1 MSNLVWA
8 TCKSLFST
16 ELGAAPKSAVELSDS
31 IRTKKIRLMR
41 AISWKCN
48 DYFLFIEAEVYDVI
62 VQHNVLF
69 GLQSLF
75 ARALGLGFAAGS
87 NEIVKANDLRTD
99 ESLLKIRVN

>member
-8 TCKSLFST
+8 ICKSFFSA
-16 ELGAAPKSAVELSDS
+16 ELGAAPKSAVGLSDS

-48 DYFLFIEAEVYDVI
+48 DYFLFIEAEVYEVI
-62 VQHNVLF
+62 ILHNILL

-75 ARALGLGFAAGS
+75 ARALGLGFAASS
-87 NEIVKANDLRTD
+87 NEIFKPNDLRTD
-99 ESLLKIRVN
+99 EALLKVRVN